1 MGLKR
6 GRYVFRRGENLSE
19 VYEKMCPRGIF
30 AFSVGDRVRSTISR
44 KRWCC
49 ELSVVERVDHVS
61 KWLEFVR
68 EFERKRCSRECK

>member
-49 ELSVVERVDHVS
+49 ELSVVERKLKHDYG
-61 KWLEFVR
+61 KGDEKGR
-68 EFERKRCSRECK
+68 